1 VRDEEQGGHRWER
14 VRGKHS
20 RRCAPATGGVPMPKM
35 RCIDR
40 KVRAE
45 SRSSEQTNLGS
56 STCHGLPCGFAVITN
71 RNPHSR
77 RTGGI
82 FCIGPP
88 TAGRICLKTAF
99 EKCQL
104 HKWCAV
110 WGHTRAMASA
120 IHKSPSVRMVS
131 AAWPMS
137 FSNCWSTQANMSL
150 VSESMRVTDLM
161 RVFPKRSTVV
171 NKPNLYPYLLVLKV
185 LSYTTS
191 LFALRATEASSSFMD
206 QYAACRTPAHVPQA
220 WQ

>member
-1 VRDEEQGGHRWER
+1 MRDEEQGGHRWER

-82 FCIGPP
+82 SLLIAMSSCSSPAAPQARIEVLAP
-88 TAGRICLKTAF
+88 T
-99 EKCQL
+99 
-104 HKWCAV
+104 
-110 WGHTRAMASA
+110 S
-120 IHKSPSVRMVS
+120 
-131 AAWPMS
+131 
-137 FSNCWSTQANMSL
+137 WST
-150 VSESMRVTDLM
+150 
-161 RVFPKRSTVV
+161 
-171 NKPNLYPYLLVLKV
+171 
-185 LSYTTS
+185 LS
-191 LFALRATEASSSFMD
+191 FCM
-206 QYAACRTPAHVPQA
+206 
-220 WQ
+220 

>member
-1 VRDEEQGGHRWER
+1 MRDEEQGGHRWER

-82 FCIGPP
+82 SDRFITYATVNGFL
-88 TAGRICLKTAF
+88 IFFFFFFFLLSFF
-99 EKCQL
+99 ERESVQSVL
-104 HKWCAV
+104 H
-110 WGHTRAMASA
+110 
-120 IHKSPSVRMVS
+120 
-131 AAWPMS
+131 
-137 FSNCWSTQANMSL
+137 
-150 VSESMRVTDLM
+150 
-161 RVFPKRSTVV
+161 
-171 NKPNLYPYLLVLKV
+171 
-185 LSYTTS
+185 
-191 LFALRATEASSSFMD
+191 
-206 QYAACRTPAHVPQA
+206 
-220 WQ
+220 

>member
-1 VRDEEQGGHRWER
+1 MRDEEQGGHRWER

-82 FCIGPP
+82 LGGPLLCDLLSASCVFLCVAVRV
-88 TAGRICLKTAF
+88 AGGGVARVRSEALAP
-99 EKCQL
+99 
-104 HKWCAV
+104 
-110 WGHTRAMASA
+110 AS
-120 IHKSPSVRMVS
+120 
-131 AAWPMS
+131 
-137 FSNCWSTQANMSL
+137 
-150 VSESMRVTDLM
+150 
-161 RVFPKRSTVV
+161 
-171 NKPNLYPYLLVLKV
+171 
-185 LSYTTS
+185 
-191 LFALRATEASSSFMD
+191 
-206 QYAACRTPAHVPQA
+206 VPFVCVKE
-220 WQ
+220 

>member
-1 VRDEEQGGHRWER
+1 MRDEEQGGHRWER

-82 FCIGPP
+82 LYSYGVITRGGPQQGVIGVSSGGGSGGADKPDIRPP
-88 TAGRICLKTAF
+88 EGVYRG
-99 EKCQL
+99 
-104 HKWCAV
+104 V
-110 WGHTRAMASA
+110 
-120 IHKSPSVRMVS
+120 
-131 AAWPMS
+131 
-137 FSNCWSTQANMSL
+137 
-150 VSESMRVTDLM
+150 
-161 RVFPKRSTVV
+161 
-171 NKPNLYPYLLVLKV
+171 
-185 LSYTTS
+185 
-191 LFALRATEASSSFMD
+191 
-206 QYAACRTPAHVPQA
+206 
-220 WQ
+220 

>member
-1 VRDEEQGGHRWER
+1 MRDEEQGGHRWER

-82 FCIGPP
+82 LEG
-88 TAGRICLKTAF
+88 
-99 EKCQL
+99 E
-104 HKWCAV
+104 
-110 WGHTRAMASA
+110 
-120 IHKSPSVRMVS
+120 
-131 AAWPMS
+131 
-137 FSNCWSTQANMSL
+137 
-150 VSESMRVTDLM
+150 
-161 RVFPKRSTVV
+161 
-171 NKPNLYPYLLVLKV
+171 
-185 LSYTTS
+185 TS
-191 LFALRATEASSSFMD
+191 
-206 QYAACRTPAHVPQA
+206 
-220 WQ
+220 

>member
-1 VRDEEQGGHRWER
+1 MRDEEQGGHRWER

-82 FCIGPP
+82 S
-88 TAGRICLKTAF
+88 
-99 EKCQL
+99 CQL
-104 HKWCAV
+104 HFSQIP
-110 WGHTRAMASA
+110 GHTARSHYMGGGGVHMDTTAHRCAE
-120 IHKSPSVRMVS
+120 
-131 AAWPMS
+131 AALS
-137 FSNCWSTQANMSL
+137 RQRRSSGSCCSYT
-150 VSESMRVTDLM
+150 
-161 RVFPKRSTVV
+161 RSTEDSCS
-171 NKPNLYPYLLVLKV
+171 N
-185 LSYTTS
+185 
-191 LFALRATEASSSFMD
+191 AGMRATLRRLKQWDAD
-206 QYAACRTPAHVPQA
+206 AAEQGDTPHRE
-220 WQ
+220 W

>member
-1 VRDEEQGGHRWER
+1 MRDEEQGGHRWER

-82 FCIGPP
+82 
-88 TAGRICLKTAF
+88 L
-99 EKCQL
+99 
-104 HKWCAV
+104 
-110 WGHTRAMASA
+110 SA
-120 IHKSPSVRMVS
+120 ELGDETDRKFSMHLG
-131 AAWPMS
+131 ALGEAW
-137 FSNCWSTQANMSL
+137 
-150 VSESMRVTDLM
+150 
-161 RVFPKRSTVV
+161 
-171 NKPNLYPYLLVLKV
+171 
-185 LSYTTS
+185 
-191 LFALRATEASSSFMD
+191 
-206 QYAACRTPAHVPQA
+206 
-220 WQ
+220 

>member
-1 VRDEEQGGHRWER
+1 MRDEEQGGHRWER

-82 FCIGPP
+82 LVHDACLYCIAASFCSMSSVVIRVLPCCFWVSGNINCVC
-88 TAGRICLKTAF
+88 TTG
-99 EKCQL
+99 
-104 HKWCAV
+104 AV
-110 WGHTRAMASA
+110 
-120 IHKSPSVRMVS
+120 
-131 AAWPMS
+131 
-137 FSNCWSTQANMSL
+137 
-150 VSESMRVTDLM
+150 
-161 RVFPKRSTVV
+161 
-171 NKPNLYPYLLVLKV
+171 
-185 LSYTTS
+185 
-191 LFALRATEASSSFMD
+191 
-206 QYAACRTPAHVPQA
+206 
-220 WQ
+220 